1 MRATRLE
8 RRKRRRTGKKT
19 KRYEIYVIEKDSP
32 KRRSIQEFTFSLSY
46 NQNNNSRGKTERNLS
61 WRQASASQYI
71 TQATGDADSSLSIK
85 IPPSPISVMKEGH
98 IGG

>member
-1 MRATRLE
+1 MAATRLE
-8 RRKRRRTGKKT
+8 RRTGKKT

-32 KRRSIQEFTFSLSY
+32 KRRSIQAFTFSL
-46 NQNNNSRGKTERNLS
+46 QFTTRITLEATELVLET
-61 WRQASASQYI
+61 QYI

>member
-8 RRKRRRTGKKT
+8 RRRRTGKKT

-46 NQNNNSRGKTERNLS
+46 NQNNNSRGNGTELVLETSKRFTV
-61 WRQASASQYI
+61 YH
-71 TQATGDADSSLSIK
+71 TGDWRRRQ
-85 IPPSPISVMKEGH
+85 
-98 IGG
+98 